1 MSKDSTA
8 GTGTD
13 AGTGPAADAADRIA
27 ALERAHDRLE
37 TARDRLAEYDEA
49 DVAELADAYGS
60 FTGLLDRYEEN
71 VTGDDGD
78 AKTIIEFQS
87 QVHEVMNDIPDD
99 VLFADRFDECDE
111 YLQKKWFKTADFEH
125 ARAVLEPA
133 AAVVDRLEE
142 RDAARREYR
151 QTRER
156 VRNRSLELS
165 QAIRERERLTRLGE
179 ADLDAPTERLRDPI
193 ETYNDAVREAFASF
207 KESASARAVVE
218 FVDASQAYPL
228 AAFPAVPAELRAYVR
243 SEPPGTGQISTLLE
257 YADYSRSKL
266 DHYVDDP
273 GRLKHALSGHRT
285 YFERLDAEPLTVSWP
300 PPRADV
306 LPWRCRALT
315 SVVNRLDPAVVEPL
329 RAVAA
334 LPRETEYGRLR
345 DSALAAAELSERE
358 RERLQ
363 SGTVGAEL
371 EEARA
376 ARRRLEEALETYPSL

>member
-8 GTGTD
+8 RATRE
-13 AGTGPAADAADRIA
+13 AADRLA
-27 ALERAHDRLE
+27 ALETTHERLE
-37 TARDRLAEYDEA
+37 TARDRLTDYDEA
-49 DVAELADAYGS
+49 DIEELADAYQAFAS
-60 FTGLLDRYEEN
+60 LLDRYEED

-87 QVHEVMNDIPDD
+87 QVHKVMGDISGD
-99 VLFADRFDECDE
+99 VLFAERFEECDE
-111 YLQKKWFKTADFEH
+111 YLQKKWFKKSDFEH
-125 ARAVLEPA
+125 VREVLEPA
-133 AAVVDRLEE
+133 AELVGRLEE

-151 QTRER
+151 EARER
-156 VRNRSLELS
+156 VRKRSLELS
-165 QAIRERERLTRLGE
+165 QEIRERERLTRLGD
-179 ADLDAPTERLRDPI
+179 ADLDAPTERVRDPI

-207 KESASARAVVE
+207 KRTASARAVVE

-228 AAFPAVPAELRAYVR
+228 AAFPEPPAELHSYIC
-243 SEPPGTGQISTLLE
+243 SEPPGTEPIATLLE

-285 YFERLDAEPLTVSWP
+285 YLERLDAEPLTVSWP
-300 PPRADV
+300 PPPGDV

-315 SVVNRLDPAVVEPL
+315 AVVNRLDPAVVEQL

-334 LPRETEYGRLR
+334 LPRETDYDRLR

-363 SGTVGAEL
+363 SGVVETEL

-376 ARRRLEEALETYPSL
+376 ARQRLDEGLETYPSL